1 MAKIVLQ
8 TGPAA
13 VPVSAEDVR
22 NHSRIDSHDEDDQLA
37 ALTAAA
43 QTAAEEYTWS
53 KFITQTWDQYFDSFT
68 NILELRFPPAGTVAH
83 VHYIDTDGVEQTL
96 STDVWEQGEVDGIG
110 VVRRKFNQSWPTD
123 VRSHPDSVIVRFS
136 CGYGD
141 ADDVPQPIKQ
151 AIEIHAAHYY
161 EFREGEENL
170 PSAFKHLLGPFTY
183 REPS

>member
-13 VPVSAEDVR
+13 VAVTAEDVR
-22 NHSRIDSHDEDDQLA
+22 EHSRIDSHEEDPVLTT
-37 ALTAAA
+37 LTTAA
-43 QTAAEEYTWS
+43 QSAAEEYCWS
-53 KFITQTWDQYFDSFT
+53 KFITQTFDQYFDSFADM
-68 NILELRFPPAGTVAH
+68 LVLQFPPAGTVAY

-96 STDVWEQGEVDGIG
+96 STDVWEQGEVDGVG

-123 VRSHPDSVIVRFS
+123 VRAHPDSVIVRFT

-141 ADDVPQPIKQ
+141 ASNVPQPIKQ

-170 PSAFKHLLGPFTY
+170 PPAFKHLLGPFVY
-183 REPS
+183 RRPS